1 LISAQQWGRFAVD
14 DRLFSFH
21 DRNRRSPKESEMPV
35 LLRAATLSNFAEVA
49 QQASLSPRTLL
60 REVGLDPAALGDPD
74 MRIPAGA
81 VLTLLENA
89 ARASGWPNFGLRMA
103 ESRRLADFGAVS
115 LLIAHQAS
123 LREGLQTTI
132 RHLHTINPAL
142 TIEIEDLGDLVIIR
156 EDLLTDDARPTPQAY
171 ELAVGAMFRMCSA
184 LLGPR
189 WRPQMVVFT
198 HGAPNDLSVHRRMF
212 GPNVLF
218 EGDFNGVVC
227 SGADLDRANPS
238 ADPKL
243 ASYARRFVETLGAAE
258 TSSTSREVR
267 KQAHHLLPLGRAS
280 IAQIARSMGL
290 NVRTLQRRLAAEGEE
305 FSNILNSVRRDTTLR
320 HLENPNL
327 SLTQVAGLLGYRQL
341 SSFTRWFGAEFGVSP
356 TGWRNTPE
364 LRRRPENP

>member
-1 LISAQQWGRFAVD
+1 
-14 DRLFSFH
+14 
-21 DRNRRSPKESEMPV
+21 MPV

-60 REVGLDPAALGDPD
+60 REVGIDPAALADPD

-81 VLTLLENA
+81 VFTLLENA
-89 ARASGWPNFGLRMA
+89 ARASGWRNFGLRMA

-123 LREGLQTTI
+123 LREGLETTI
-132 RHLHTINPAL
+132 QHLHTINPAL
-142 TIEIEDLGDLVIIR
+142 TIELEDLGELVIIR
-156 EDLLTDDARPTPQAY
+156 EELLVDDARPTPQAY
-171 ELAVGAMFRMCSA
+171 ELAIGAMFRMCSA

-189 WRPQMVVFT
+189 WRPQMVVFC
-198 HGAPNDLSVHRRMF
+198 HQAPNDLSVHRRMF

-243 ASYARRFVETLGAAE
+243 ANYARRFVETLGAAE
-258 TSSTSREVR
+258 AVSMGREVR
-267 KQAHHLLPLGRAS
+267 KQVHRLLPVGRAS
-280 IAQIARSMGL
+280 IAQIAQSMGL
-290 NVRTLQRRLAAEGEE
+290 NIRTLQRRLAAEGEE
-305 FSNILNSVRRDTTLR
+305 FSDLLNGVRRDIALR

-327 SLTQVAGLLGYRQL
+327 SMTQVAGLLGYRQL
-341 SSFTRWFGAEFGVSP
+341 SSFTRWFSAEFGVNP
-356 TGWRNTPE
+356 TEWRN
-364 LRRRPENP
+364 LRSARQ